1 MGRKKRGGMK
11 KKPEERGGMNK
22 KPEQTKPN
30 QATAEAT
37 PIEQKKKPKIEASS
51 HNNHT
56 SSSRY
61 SSLWDSVAP
70 PVQSSKPPRV
80 PKEPG
85 LDRSQYP
92 PTKPIE
98 MIVSNILKNP
108 PRMGVENAL
117 NELRLGV
124 SNQFVEDVLK
134 LSYGAGME
142 AVKFF
147 RWAGLKLTRK
157 HSPLAWNL
165 LVDLLGKEK
174 LFDAMW
180 DCIKVMKNEGT
191 VSMEIFSS
199 VFGNYVQAGKL
210 DEAKMTF
217 EVMEQY
223 GCRHDVVAL
232 NCYISALCRYKQAK
246 AALEF
251 FDRVKARIAP
261 DADTYALLLEGWE
274 IEGNVSMA
282 KTTFGEMIVHLGWV
296 PNNTSAY
303 NAFLST
309 LVNGFQVEEALKFL
323 VMMKSLKCL
332 PDLGFFRNTLQ
343 ILYQRKDTK
352 NAYGLWEL
360 MRQSGIVPDLPTY
373 NTMIGVCCSVN
384 PIQVDFAD
392 RLLVEMVCNGA
403 FPDSR
408 SYNTIFEAL
417 IIARKVEEASSIF
430 REMTKNEFCPLYA
443 NYVRAIKMYFEAED
457 PDMAVIM
464 WKHMIQKAIF
474 PKSDC
479 AATLID
485 GFCDLGRVSE
495 ALKYSLEA
503 INRGVEIPV
512 ETMTKL
518 KNARQ
523 AGRQDAYGQLEKKMK
538 SVSN

>member
-403 FPDSR
+403 FPDFR

>member
-1 MGRKKRGGMK
+1 MK

>member
-403 FPDSR
+403 FPDFR

-495 ALKYSLEA
+495 ALKYSLET

-523 AGRQDAYGQLEKKMK
+523 AGKQDAYGQLEKKMK

>member
-85 LDRSQYP
+85 LDRSHYP

-251 FDRVKARIAP
+251 YDRVKARIAP

-403 FPDSR
+403 FPDFR

>member
-495 ALKYSLEA
+495 ALKYSLET

-523 AGRQDAYGQLEKKMK
+523 AGKQDAYGQLEKKMK

>member
-384 PIQVDFAD
+384 PIQVDFVD

-403 FPDSR
+403 FPDFR

-495 ALKYSLEA
+495 ALKYSLET

-523 AGRQDAYGQLEKKMK
+523 AGKQDAYGQLEKKMK

>member
-403 FPDSR
+403 FPDFR

-523 AGRQDAYGQLEKKMK
+523 AGKQDAYGQLEKKMK